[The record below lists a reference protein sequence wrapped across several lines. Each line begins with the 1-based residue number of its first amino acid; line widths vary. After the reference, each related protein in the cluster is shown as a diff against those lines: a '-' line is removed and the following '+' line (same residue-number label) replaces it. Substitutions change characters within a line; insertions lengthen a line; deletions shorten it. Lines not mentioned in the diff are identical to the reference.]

1 MVSGARDGTVV
12 SWDPNSCQEIK
23 KEEIPRNIVSIMIM
37 KIVVKE
43 LQMFM
48 IIKVP

>member
-23 KEEIPRNIVSIMIM
+23 KEEIPRNIVSIIIM
-37 KIVVKE
+37 VKE
-43 LQMFM
+43 LQIFM
-48 IIKVP
+48 IIKVMIS